1 MRKRMILVPTL
12 ALTLLLIIE
21 QILEIPY
28 LWKTVM
34 KILIFLAVPILLMK
48 MLKFRFLLPN
58 KTAKKST
65 KLALLLGVL
74 VMITVI
80 ASFFIFQNHINID
93 SILSDLE
100 SRLGITSAVFP
111 FVALYI
117 LLGNSFLEEFFF
129 RGLLVD
135 MYKESKLKWVLP
147 SFLFAIYHIAIFL
160 PWFDWPI
167 LLTAVVGLF
176 LGGLI
181 FQWMNEESGTIYPSW
196 IIHIFGDIG
205 VLLVGFYMFYL

>member
-1 MRKRMILVPTL
+1 MRKRMILVPTI
-12 ALTLLLIIE
+12 AITLLLIIE
-21 QILEIPY
+21 QVLEIPY
-28 LWKTVM
+28 LWKTIM
-34 KILIFLAVPILLMK
+34 KILIFLAVPIFLMK
-48 MLKFRFLLPN
+48 MLKFNFLRPN
-58 KTAKKST
+58 IAAKKST
-65 KLALLLGVL
+65 KLAFVLGIL
-74 VMITVI
+74 VMVTVL
-80 ASFFIFQNHINID
+80 ASFFILQNYINLD

-100 SRLGITSAVFP
+100 SRVGISSAVFP
-111 FVALYI
+111 FVAIYI

-135 MYKESKLKWVLP
+135 LYKESRIKWVLP

-167 LLTAVVGLF
+167 LLTAVGGLF

-196 IIHIFGDIG
+196 IIHIFGDVG
-205 VLLVGFYMFYL
+205 VLLVGFYMFYF